1 MEFTRYE
8 IKYAWE
14 ATMRDYELSKD
25 KEPDLAK
32 TVRRHLDAMERVLRH
47 AWDAFEE
54 EDWDQCAREV
64 LDLHDSAA
72 HARSKLLDLHH
83 AQGHGSSVSPPPA
96 HSGEPE
102 T

>member
-47 AWDAFEE
+47 A
-54 EDWDQCAREV
+54 
-64 LDLHDSAA
+64 
-72 HARSKLLDLHH
+72 
-83 AQGHGSSVSPPPA
+83 
-96 HSGEPE
+96 PE
-102 T
+102 